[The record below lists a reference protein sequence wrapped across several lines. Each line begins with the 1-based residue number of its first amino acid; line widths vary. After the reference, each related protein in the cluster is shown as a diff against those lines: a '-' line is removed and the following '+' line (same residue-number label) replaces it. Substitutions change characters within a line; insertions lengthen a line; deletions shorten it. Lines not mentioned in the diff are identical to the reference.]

1 MKWNDIGVGRR
12 LWLVVLGLLIAMLVI
27 AAVVQVNA
35 ANVMDN
41 ALRTVQAYEGRIS
54 DAIRWRGLTATAT
67 SMVEGA
73 AVTTDTSLA
82 RIYDGRV
89 KALIA
94 QITTVQERITKAT
107 VADESK
113 AALQTIADQR
123 ARVLSMT
130 ARVTEL
136 KNAGGDVQG
145 YVERE
150 YRPAIDAYL
159 KALDDFVTVQET
171 LRDRART
178 AAEDARRTGSFT
190 GLALIGLVFLA
201 GIGLTVALVRS
212 IVRPLDRALKAA
224 DAIASGDLT
233 QRLDDARRDEF
244 GQLLRALSAMTDRL
258 RGLVSEV
265 RSGVESV
272 STASTEIASG
282 NHDLSARTE
291 QTASNLQQTAA
302 SMEELTSTVAQ
313 SADTA
318 RQANQLASTAAQA
331 ATQGGEVVGQVVRS
345 MQDISEAS
353 RKIADIIGTIDAIAF
368 QTNILALNA
377 AVEAARAGEQ
387 GRGFAVVAS
396 EVRALAG
403 RSAEAAKEIK
413 ALINASV
420 QTVETGSSQVEHAGA
435 SMQEIVA
442 SVRRVSD
449 LIGEISASSTEQRDG
464 IAQVNQAVAQLDQ
477 MTQQNAALVE
487 ESAAAA
493 SGLKDQAQ
501 RLSQVVS
508 VFNVG
513 TGTVLELAPRA
524 APVAVPAPAVARAA
538 VARPAVA
545 APAMRAAP
553 AVAAPAPRRLGVASG
568 PAVAAAGPKPKPQP
582 QPGPAAK
589 PVAKPAAVPD
599 VKPAAKPVGQ
609 PSAARPLAAPPRAPA
624 ASKAKSAAAEEG
636 EWESF

>member
-12 LWLVVLGLLIAMLVI
+12 LWLVVLGLLVAMLAI
-27 AAVVQVNA
+27 AAWAQVNS

-41 ALRTVQAYEGRIS
+41 ALRSVLAYEGRIS
-54 DAIRWRGLTATAT
+54 DAIRWRGMTETATT
-67 SMVEGA
+67 MVEGNA
-73 AVTTDTSLA
+73 LTADPAIAKL
-82 RIYDGRV
+82 YDGRV
-89 KALIA
+89 KGLIA
-94 QITTVQERITKAT
+94 QISAVQERITKAST
-107 VADESK
+107 TDESK
-113 AALQTIADQR
+113 AALQAIADQR
-123 ARVLSMT
+123 TRVLALT
-130 ARVTEL
+130 ARVAEVR
-136 KNAGGDVQG
+136 NSGADVQAF
-145 YVERE
+145 VERDF
-150 YRPAIDAYL
+150 RPAIDLYL
-159 KALDDFVTVQET
+159 KALDNFVTVQEG
-171 LRDRART
+171 LRDQARA

-190 GLALIGLVFLA
+190 GLAAIVLVFLI

-212 IVRPLDRALKAA
+212 IVRPLERALKAA

-233 QRLDDARRDEF
+233 QRLDDPRRDEF
-244 GQLLRALSAMTDRL
+244 GQLLRALSAMTERL

-265 RSGVESV
+265 RNGVESV

-302 SMEELTSTVAQ
+302 SMEELTSTVTQ

-420 QTVETGSSQVEHAGA
+420 QTVETGSAQVEHAGA

-464 IAQVNQAVAQLDQ
+464 IAQVNQAVTQLDQ

-501 RLSQVVS
+501 RLSEVVA

-513 TGTVLELAPRA
+513 SGAVQTLAPRS
-524 APVAVPAPAVARAA
+524 AV
-538 VARPAVA
+538 VA
-545 APAMRAAP
+545 APAPAPAPAKRPAP
-553 AVAAPAPRRLGVASG
+553 AVAAPAAKRLA
-568 PAVAAAGPKPKPQP
+568 PA
-582 QPGPAAK
+582 
-589 PVAKPAAVPD
+589 PAAV
-599 VKPAAKPVGQ
+599 
-609 PSAARPLAAPPRAPA
+609 RAPA
-624 ASKAKSAAAEEG
+624 AAAPKAAPKPAARPAAPKTLAAPARTPAPARPKAASAEEG

>member
-12 LWLVVLGLLIAMLVI
+12 LWLVVLGLLVAMLAI
-27 AAVVQVNA
+27 AAWAQVRS
-35 ANVMDN
+35 ANVMDG
-41 ALRTVQAYEGRIS
+41 ALRAVQAYEGRIS
-54 DAIRWRGLTATAT
+54 DAIRWRGLTETAT
-67 SMVEGA
+67 NMVEGSA
-73 AVTTDTSLA
+73 LTSDAELVKL
-82 RIYDGRV
+82 YDGRV
-89 KALIA
+89 KGLIA
-94 QITTVQERITKAT
+94 QISELQERIAKAST
-107 VADESK
+107 TDESK
-113 AALQTIADQR
+113 AAMQTIADRR
-123 ARVLSMT
+123 AIVLTLT
-130 ARVTEL
+130 ARIGEL
-136 KNAGGDVQG
+136 WKNGSDMKAF
-145 YVERE
+145 VERDF
-150 YRPAIDAYL
+150 RPAINAYL
-159 KALDDFVTVQET
+159 KALDDFVTVQEG
-171 LRDRART
+171 LRDRARES
-178 AAEDARRTGSFT
+178 AQEERRTSSFT
-190 GLALIGLVFLA
+190 GLAMIGLVFLA
-201 GIGLTVALVRS
+201 GIGLTLALVRS
-212 IVRPLDRALKAA
+212 IVRPLERALKAA

-244 GQLLRALSAMTDRL
+244 GQLLRALSVMTERL

-272 STASTEIASG
+272 STASVEIASG

-302 SMEELTSTVAQ
+302 SMEELTSTVTQ

-420 QTVETGSSQVEHAGA
+420 QTVETGSAQVEHAGS

-464 IAQVNQAVAQLDQ
+464 IAQVNQAVTQLDQ

-493 SGLKDQAQ
+493 SGLKEQAQ
-501 RLSQVVS
+501 RLSEVVA

-513 TGTVLELAPRA
+513 SGAVPALAPRA
-524 APVAVPAPAVARAA
+524 AV
-538 VARPAVA
+538 VA
-545 APAMRAAP
+545 APAAPIPAKRPAP
-553 AVAAPAPRRLGVASG
+553 AVAAPAAKRLGAAA
-568 PAVAAAGPKPKPQP
+568 PAAPKLAPKAVSKPPARPVAAKTLAAPVRTA
-582 QPGPAAK
+582 PAAK
-589 PVAKPAAVPD
+589 PKPGP
-599 VKPAAKPVGQ
+599 
-609 PSAARPLAAPPRAPA
+609 
-624 ASKAKSAAAEEG
+624 AEEG

>member
-1 MKWNDIGVGRR
+1 MKWNDIGVARR
-12 LWLVVLGLLIAMLVI
+12 LWLVVLGLLVAMLAI
-27 AAVVQVNA
+27 AAWAQLNSA
-35 ANVMDN
+35 QVMDRG
-41 ALRTVQAYEGRIS
+41 LRMVLAYEGRIS
-54 DAIRWRGLTATAT
+54 DAIRWRGLTETAT
-67 SMVEGA
+67 SLVEGS
-73 AVTTDTSLA
+73 AVTSDATLA
-82 RIYDGRV
+82 KIYDSRV
-89 KALIA
+89 KGLIA
-94 QITTVQERITKAT
+94 QITVVQERITKAENT
-107 VADESK
+107 EESK
-113 AALQTIADQR
+113 VALQAIADQR
-123 ARVLSMT
+123 TKVLAMT

-136 KNAGGDVQG
+136 KNAGSDVQT
-145 YVERE
+145 YVDRE

-159 KALDDFVTVQET
+159 KALEGFVTVQEQ
-171 LRDRART
+171 LRDRARQQ
-178 AAEDARRTGSFT
+178 AEDERRTGSFT
-190 GLALIGLVFLA
+190 GLAIIGLVFVI
-201 GIGLTVALVRS
+201 GILLTAALVRS
-212 IVRPLDRALKAA
+212 IVRPLARALGAA
-224 DAIASGDLT
+224 DAIAGGDLT
-233 QRLDDARRDEF
+233 QRLDDPRRDEF
-244 GQLLRALSAMTDRL
+244 GQLLQALSSMTERL
-258 RGLVSEV
+258 RALVSEV

-272 STASTEIASG
+272 STASVQIASG

-302 SMEELTSTVAQ
+302 SMEELTSAVTQ

-413 ALINASV
+413 TLIGASV
-420 QTVETGSSQVEHAGA
+420 QTVESGSAQVERAGA

-442 SVRRVSD
+442 GVRRVSD
-449 LIGEISASSTEQRDG
+449 LIGEISASSSEQRDG
-464 IAQVNQAVAQLDQ
+464 IGQVSQAVTQLDQ

-493 SGLKDQAQ
+493 SGLRDQAQ
-501 RLSQVVS
+501 RLSEVVA

-513 TGTVLELAPRA
+513 TGAAALAAPRSVPISAPISAPVAARPAAVA
-524 APVAVPAPAVARAA
+524 APVAARKPAIATST
-538 VARPAVA
+538 
-545 APAMRAAP
+545 
-553 AVAAPAPRRLGVASG
+553 G
-568 PAVAAAGPKPKPQP
+568 AAAK
-582 QPGPAAK
+582 AA
-589 PVAKPAAVPD
+589 AA
-599 VKPAAKPVGQ
+599 
-609 PSAARPLAAPPRAPA
+609 RAPA
-624 ASKAKSAAAEEG
+624 AAAPTKLAAPKSPATPAPVRAPAARPKAASAANGVDEG

>member
-12 LWLVVLGLLIAMLVI
+12 LWLVVLGLLAAMLAI
-27 AAVVQVNA
+27 AVWAQVNS
-35 ANVMDN
+35 ANIMDT

-54 DAIRWRGLTATAT
+54 DAIRWRGLTANAT
-67 SMVEGA
+67 TMVEGT
-73 AVTTDTSLA
+73 AVTSDAPLA
-82 RIYDGRV
+82 KLYDGRV
-89 KALIA
+89 KAMIT
-94 QITTVQERITKAT
+94 QISAVQERITKAT
-107 VADESK
+107 TTEESK
-113 AALQTIADQR
+113 AALQAIADQR
-123 ARVLSMT
+123 ARVLAMT
-130 ARVTEL
+130 TRVTEL
-136 KNAGGDVQG
+136 KNAGGDVLG
-145 YVERE
+145 FVERE

-159 KALDDFVTVQET
+159 KALDDFVTVQEG
-171 LRDRART
+171 LRDRARE

-190 GLALIGLVFLA
+190 GLAVIGLVFLV

-212 IVRPLDRALKAA
+212 IVRPLGRALQAA

-244 GQLLRALSAMTDRL
+244 GQLLRALSSMTERL
-258 RGLVSEV
+258 RGLVGEV

-302 SMEELTSTVAQ
+302 SMEELTSTVTQ

-420 QTVETGSSQVEHAGA
+420 QTVETGSAQVEHAGS

-464 IAQVNQAVAQLDQ
+464 IAQVNQAVTQLDQ

-493 SGLKDQAQ
+493 SGLKEQAQ
-501 RLSQVVS
+501 RLSEVVA

-513 TGTVLELAPRA
+513 SGAAPAPALAPRA
-524 APVAVPAPAVARAA
+524 AVVAAPAAPSFAKRPAA
-538 VARPAVA
+538 AVA
-545 APAMRAAP
+545 APAAKRLGAAAPTAPKLAPKLVPKAVARPPARPPAPKSLAAP
-553 AVAAPAPRRLGVASG
+553 ARTAP
-568 PAVAAAGPKPKPQP
+568 
-582 QPGPAAK
+582 
-589 PVAKPAAVPD
+589 
-599 VKPAAKPVGQ
+599 
-609 PSAARPLAAPPRAPA
+609 AARPKPG
-624 ASKAKSAAAEEG
+624 AAEEG

>member
-12 LWLVVLGLLIAMLVI
+12 LWLVVLGLLVAMLAI
-27 AAVVQVNA
+27 AAWAQLNS
-35 ANVMDN
+35 ANIMDT

-54 DAIRWRGLTATAT
+54 DAIRWRGLTANAT
-67 SMVEGA
+67 TMVEGISVTNDA
-73 AVTTDTSLA
+73 ALA
-82 RIYDGRV
+82 KMYDVRV
-89 KALIA
+89 KAMIT
-94 QITTVQERITKAT
+94 QISVVQERITKAT
-107 VADESK
+107 TTEESK

-123 ARVLSMT
+123 ARVLAMT
-130 ARVTEL
+130 AKVTEL
-136 KNAGGDVQG
+136 KNGGGDVQG
-145 YVERE
+145 FVERE

-159 KALDDFVTVQET
+159 KALDDFVTVQEG
-171 LRDRART
+171 LRDRAR
-178 AAEDARRTGSFT
+178 ASAEDARRTGSFT
-190 GLALIGLVFLA
+190 GLAVICLVFLV

-212 IVRPLDRALKAA
+212 IVRPLERALKAA

-233 QRLDDARRDEF
+233 QRLDDERRDEF
-244 GQLLRALSAMTDRL
+244 GQLLRALSSMTERL
-258 RGLVSEV
+258 RGLVGEV

-302 SMEELTSTVAQ
+302 SMEELTSTVTQ

-420 QTVETGSSQVEHAGA
+420 QTVETGSAQVEHAGA

-464 IAQVNQAVAQLDQ
+464 IAQVNQAVTQLDQ

-493 SGLKDQAQ
+493 SGLKEQAQ
-501 RLSQVVS
+501 RLSEVVS

-513 TGTVLELAPRA
+513 SGALLDIAPRA
-524 APVAVPAPAVARAA
+524 APVAAPAM
-538 VARPAVA
+538 ARPAVGAPVRRPASAMA
-545 APAMRAAP
+545 APVPKRLTGAAATAAP
-553 AVAAPAPRRLGVASG
+553 SRPPA
-568 PAVAAAGPKPKPQP
+568 
-582 QPGPAAK
+582 
-589 PVAKPAAVPD
+589 
-599 VKPAAKPVGQ
+599 KPAAKPAGTPGVR
-609 PSAARPLAAPPRAPA
+609 PAAPKPLAAPLRTPAPA
-624 ASKAKSAAAEEG
+624 RAKAASADEG

>member
-12 LWLVVLGLLIAMLVI
+12 LWLVVLGLLVAMLAI
-27 AAVVQVNA
+27 AAWAQINS
-35 ANVMDN
+35 ANVMDS
-41 ALRTVQAYEGRIS
+41 ALRSVMAYEGRIS
-54 DAIRWRGLTATAT
+54 DAIRWRGMTETATT
-67 SMVEGA
+67 MVEGNA
-73 AVTTDTSLA
+73 LTADPAIAKL
-82 RIYDGRV
+82 YDGRV

-94 QITTVQERITKAT
+94 QISTVQERITKAST
-107 VADESK
+107 TEESK
-113 AALQTIADQR
+113 AALQAIADQR
-123 ARVLSMT
+123 TRVLALT
-130 ARVTEL
+130 ARVAEVR
-136 KNAGGDVQG
+136 NSGADVQAF
-145 YVERE
+145 VERDF
-150 YRPAIDAYL
+150 RPAIDLYL
-159 KALDDFVTVQET
+159 KALENFVTVQEG
-171 LRDRART
+171 LRDQARA

-190 GLALIGLVFLA
+190 GLAAIVLVFLV

-212 IVRPLDRALKAA
+212 IVRPLERALQAA
-224 DAIASGDLT
+224 DAIAGGDLT

-244 GQLLRALSAMTDRL
+244 GRLLRALSSMTERL
-258 RGLVSEV
+258 RGLVGEV

-302 SMEELTSTVAQ
+302 SMEELTSTVTQ

-331 ATQGGEVVGQVVRS
+331 AIQGGEVVGQVVRS

-420 QTVETGSSQVEHAGA
+420 QTVETGSAQVEHAGS

-464 IAQVNQAVAQLDQ
+464 IAQVNQAVTQLDQ

-493 SGLKDQAQ
+493 SGLKEQAQ
-501 RLSQVVS
+501 RLSEVVA

-513 TGTVLELAPRA
+513 SGAVPALAPRA
-524 APVAVPAPAVARAA
+524 AV
-538 VARPAVA
+538 VA
-545 APAMRAAP
+545 APAAPIPAKRPAP
-553 AVAAPAPRRLGVASG
+553 AVAAPAAKRLG
-568 PAVAAAGPKPKPQP
+568 AAAPAAPKLAPKAVSKPP
-582 QPGPAAK
+582 ARPVAPKTLAAPVRTAPAAK
-589 PVAKPAAVPD
+589 PKPGP
-599 VKPAAKPVGQ
+599 
-609 PSAARPLAAPPRAPA
+609 
-624 ASKAKSAAAEEG
+624 AEEG